1 MSRHLGPRASCTAR
15 GCPHA
20 CAAFVAENTDGSPK
34 YSDFESPELL
44 CFICE
49 HTWLSHKPGPVI
61 SSQHQLFVRGGTLD
75 GPCAGFFSLDLVW
88 TMRAICICGFPWA
101 VHCVAA
107 TETPLSAPH
116 VSRTPTSVAP
126 VPHRPAVA
134 FANLARPAPAVVPP
148 PRATTIAIVQQER
161 RASIQRNLHPNEPS
175 SSTTTPPGRKRQR
188 MSGPPRS
195 YADPVPTLSL
205 LDDFA
210 SPAVAAPTTVK
221 IMVGILPKVL
231 DTSEDNDTLDLSSR
245 YQWKSGGEIE
255 KVQKRLQLANL
266 VFEVDVSTTGPIFEE
281 IDVAWANHCLL
292 NRIDYATS
300 SAAVTDTPNTKA
312 WVLTGPKGRGATRTW
327 VDDPKLLTRF
337 TFTLPAIRA
346 LPFNYTPN
354 NLGEGIFLFVAPR
367 FRNLHGPISSLF
379 NPSDR
384 LPDQILAHRCFGR
397 RVLHPILTSLADDPD
412 PVCGPSCTNLV
423 VPTPRRRL
431 SDDSIFTDSS
441 DDDVQFPDPDSLSSQ
456 IVHASP
462 SDALLDTVGSSST
475 STIITRSMRRQQWQ
489 EAATATALPISTTA
503 LFIPGPLLVSAMK
516 LATTSIKSRSFLGAS
531 APMDLTL
538 NNMPGAGSYSFAS
551 WQDYILLPREAEMDE
566 HVTITAHSIDE
577 GARALIVLSLW
588 LFAGRPVGLKMKEVL
603 QEQFVSPRPTVDGI
617 SNNDFSLFALR
628 VTIGPGIGRS
638 PRNEVVAEAVKIMM
652 SDGTYWSERAGYQTL
667 RLHPSRTPIPA
678 RSCVLKA
685 TGFLFLLHFIFI
697 GAPLPASPFLFS
709 TIFDGRK
716 TAAKFDPTFLSRLI
730 SADSLSIVKKI
741 QSVSLDQPFY
751 ASQSEECVEYQYL
764 LNIPGVDPTLISLP
778 RSREE
783 HDGICSSVISFM
795 TLGTV
800 DIEHHPDFGAVAD
813 GFNVLVDPFN
823 GQDRPHHILEWFET
837 PCREL
842 ILAAYDRHIK
852 TPADILSHLEFT
864 ETNPEHNSWGDNA
877 ETVALITTFITH
889 YLTEPGHPADPDQ
902 VIHALMGDE
911 GNSADPLLRANLF
924 LSVLT
929 GSILLPVRPTWKM
942 QCLISHDWSEDY
954 PMTSEDGSQDYGPDV
969 VVSFR
974 ACFKTFSITNN
985 ARLRSLLLLEEPVA
999 GRDTSFGR
1007 WIHGQLLSSRHSFTS
1022 S

>member
-1 MSRHLGPRASCTAR
+1 MRTTTC
-15 GCPHA
+15 
-20 CAAFVAENTDGSPK
+20 
-34 YSDFESPELL
+34 
-44 CFICE
+44 ICE
-49 HTWLSHKPGPVI
+49 V
-61 SSQHQLFVRGGTLD
+61 
-75 GPCAGFFSLDLVW
+75 
-88 TMRAICICGFPWA
+88 PWA
-101 VHCVAA
+101 VHRIAA
-107 TETPLSAPH
+107 AETSLSAPH
-116 VSRTPTSVAP
+116 VSRTATSAAP
-126 VPHRPAVA
+126 VPHRPAIA
-134 FANLARPAPAVVPP
+134 FANLPRPTPAVVPP

-210 SPAVAAPTTVK
+210 SPAVAAPITVK

-292 NRIDYATS
+292 NRIDYVAS

-312 WVLTGPKGRGATRTW
+312 WVLTGPKGRGPTRTW

-337 TFTLPAIRA
+337 TFTLQAIRA

-354 NLGEGIFLFVAPR
+354 NLGEGIFLFLGTVFILLPKSVILMLATTTIAPR

-412 PVCGPSCTNLV
+412 PVCGPSCTNSV
-423 VPTPRRRL
+423 GPTPRRRL
-431 SDDSIFTDSS
+431 SDASIFTDSS

-456 IVHASP
+456 IVHAST
-462 SDALLDTVGSSST
+462 SDVLLDTVGSGST

-516 LATTSIKSRSFLGAS
+516 LAATSIKSRSFLGAS

-551 WQDYILLPREAEMDE
+551 WQDYIILPREAEIDE

-603 QEQFVSPRPTVDGI
+603 QEQFTSPRPTVDGI
-617 SNNDFSLFALR
+617 SNNLFLRSGLQCNKDSPAL
-628 VTIGPGIGRS
+628 TSGPGIGRS
-638 PRNEVVAEAVKIMM
+638 PRNEVVAEAVKILMA
-652 SDGTYWSERAGYQTL
+652 DGHYWSERAGYQTL
-667 RLHPSRTPIPA
+667 RLHPSHTPIPA

-697 GAPLPASPFLFS
+697 GAPIPASPFLFS
-709 TIFDGRK
+709 TLFDGRK
-716 TAAKFDPTFLSRLI
+716 TAAKFDHTFLSRLI

-800 DIEHHPDFGAVAD
+800 DIEHHPDFGAVAV
-813 GFNVLVDPFN
+813 FL
-823 GQDRPHHILEWFET
+823 L
-837 PCREL
+837 
-842 ILAAYDRHIK
+842 
-852 TPADILSHLEFT
+852 
-864 ETNPEHNSWGDNA
+864 
-877 ETVALITTFITH
+877 
-889 YLTEPGHPADPDQ
+889 
-902 VIHALMGDE
+902 
-911 GNSADPLLRANLF
+911 PLL
-924 LSVLT
+924 
-929 GSILLPVRPTWKM
+929 LP
-942 QCLISHDWSEDY
+942 E
-954 PMTSEDGSQDYGPDV
+954 
-969 VVSFR
+969 
-974 ACFKTFSITNN
+974 A
-985 ARLRSLLLLEEPVA
+985 A
-999 GRDTSFGR
+999 
-1007 WIHGQLLSSRHSFTS
+1007 
-1022 S
+1022 

>member
-1 MSRHLGPRASCTAR
+1 MSRHLGPRAACVAR

-49 HTWLSHKPGPVI
+49 HTWLAHKPGP
-61 SSQHQLFVRGGTLD
+61 
-75 GPCAGFFSLDLVW
+75 LDLVW
-88 TMRAICICGFPWA
+88 NMRAICICGFPWA
-101 VHCVAA
+101 VHC
-107 TETPLSAPH
+107 TSPH
-116 VSRTPTSVAP
+116 VSRTPTSAAP

-134 FANLARPAPAVVPP
+134 FANLPRPAPAVVPP

-195 YADPVPTLSL
+195 YADPVPTLPL

-221 IMVGILPKVL
+221 IMVGILPKL

-281 IDVAWANHCLL
+281 TDVAWANHCLL

-300 SAAVTDTPNTKA
+300 SAVINDTPNTKP

-337 TFTLPAIRA
+337 TFTLQAIRA

-354 NLGEGIFLFVAPR
+354 NLGEGIFLFLAPR
-367 FRNLHGPISSLF
+367 FRNLRGPISSLF

-397 RVLHPILTSLADDPD
+397 RVLHPILTSLADDLE
-412 PVCGPSCTNLV
+412 PVCGPSCTNSV
-423 VPTPRRRL
+423 GPTPRRRL
-431 SDDSIFTDSS
+431 SDASIFTDSS
-441 DDDVQFPDPDSLSSQ
+441 DGDVQFPDPDSLSSQ
-456 IVHASP
+456 IVHAST
-462 SDALLDTVGSSST
+462 SDALLDTVGSGST
-475 STIITRSMRRQQWQ
+475 STVFGI
-489 EAATATALPISTTA
+489 
-503 LFIPGPLLVSAMK
+503 G
-516 LATTSIKSRSFLGAS
+516 

-551 WQDYILLPREAEMDE
+551 WQDYIMLPREDVMDE
-566 HVTITAHSIDE
+566 HVTITARSIDE

-603 QEQFVSPRPTVDGI
+603 QEQFISPRPTVDGI

-628 VTIGPGIGRS
+628 VAIGPGIGRS
-638 PRNEVVAEAVKIMM
+638 PRNEVVAEAVKIIMA
-652 SDGTYWSERAGYQTL
+652 DGHYWSERAGYQTL

-697 GAPLPASPFLFS
+697 SAPIPASPFLFS
-709 TIFDGRK
+709 TLFDGRK

-730 SADSLSIVKKI
+730 CADLLSIVKKLQNQI
-741 QSVSLDQPFY
+741 FL
-751 ASQSEECVEYQYL
+751 
-764 LNIPGVDPTLISLP
+764 
-778 RSREE
+778 
-783 HDGICSSVISFM
+783 M
-795 TLGTV
+795 
-800 DIEHHPDFGAVAD
+800 HH
-813 GFNVLVDPFN
+813 
-823 GQDRPHHILEWFET
+823 
-837 PCREL
+837 
-842 ILAAYDRHIK
+842 Y
-852 TPADILSHLEFT
+852 
-864 ETNPEHNSWGDNA
+864 
-877 ETVALITTFITH
+877 
-889 YLTEPGHPADPDQ
+889 
-902 VIHALMGDE
+902 
-911 GNSADPLLRANLF
+911 
-924 LSVLT
+924 
-929 GSILLPVRPTWKM
+929 
-942 QCLISHDWSEDY
+942 
-954 PMTSEDGSQDYGPDV
+954 
-969 VVSFR
+969 
-974 ACFKTFSITNN
+974 
-985 ARLRSLLLLEEPVA
+985 
-999 GRDTSFGR
+999 
-1007 WIHGQLLSSRHSFTS
+1007 
-1022 S
+1022 

>member
-1 MSRHLGPRASCTAR
+1 MSRHLGPRAACAAR
-15 GCPHA
+15 GCSHA

-49 HTWLSHKPGPVI
+49 HTWLAHKPGPAI
-61 SSQHQLFVRGGTLD
+61 SSQHQLFVRGGTVA
-75 GPCAGFFSLDLVW
+75 GPCAGFFSYCLQWFYCPSSTYL
-88 TMRAICICGFPWA
+88 F
-101 VHCVAA
+101 
-107 TETPLSAPH
+107 SAPH
-116 VSRTPTSVAP
+116 VSCTATSAAP
-126 VPHRPAVA
+126 VPHRPAIA
-134 FANLARPAPAVVPP
+134 FANLPRPLPAVVPP

-210 SPAVAAPTTVK
+210 SPTVAAPTTVK

-312 WVLTGPKGRGATRTW
+312 WVLTGPKGRGATCTW

-346 LPFNYTPN
+346 LPFSYTPN

-397 RVLHPILTSLADDPD
+397 CVLHPILTSLADDPD

-431 SDDSIFTDSS
+431 SDASIFTDSS
-441 DDDVQFPDPDSLSSQ
+441 DDDVQFPDPNSLSSQ

-475 STIITRSMRRQQWQ
+475 STLITRSMRHQQWQ

-516 LATTSIKSRSFLGAS
+516 LAATSIKSRSFLGAS

-551 WQDYILLPREAEMDE
+551 WQDYILLPRASATSAWWNSVMLSSNLKENKILRTMHAIEHAVPSFPHIHRGLLFATGCADPFVVPVPLDHGIPTYRTMDDLRAYTWISPRL
-566 HVTITAHSIDE
+566 VNFPRYPIFMCPFDTIGSTTIFHALGWKE
-577 GARALIVLSLW
+577 ELTGGRALLIFMTSIHEVGPTNHVLCVEPLTPRSVHGDVL
-588 LFAGRPVGLKMKEVL
+588 LTFAEVWAHK
-603 QEQFVSPRPTVDGI
+603 QEGDGPRCEGCI
-617 SNNDFSLFALR
+617 RSAHAL
-628 VTIGPGIGRS
+628 S
-638 PRNEVVAEAVKIMM
+638 FH
-652 SDGTYWSERAGYQTL
+652 GYSTQ
-667 RLHPSRTPIPA
+667 RLDDEIRRTP
-678 RSCVLKA
+678 
-685 TGFLFLLHFIFI
+685 
-697 GAPLPASPFLFS
+697 
-709 TIFDGRK
+709 D
-716 TAAKFDPTFLSRLI
+716 
-730 SADSLSIVKKI
+730 
-741 QSVSLDQPFY
+741 
-751 ASQSEECVEYQYL
+751 
-764 LNIPGVDPTLISLP
+764 
-778 RSREE
+778 
-783 HDGICSSVISFM
+783 
-795 TLGTV
+795 LGTRFPLS
-800 DIEHHPDFGAVAD
+800 ES
-813 GFNVLVDPFN
+813 
-823 GQDRPHHILEWFET
+823 RP
-837 PCREL
+837 P
-842 ILAAYDRHIK
+842 
-852 TPADILSHLEFT
+852 P
-864 ETNPEHNSWGDNA
+864 
-877 ETVALITTFITH
+877 
-889 YLTEPGHPADPDQ
+889 
-902 VIHALMGDE
+902 
-911 GNSADPLLRANLF
+911 
-924 LSVLT
+924 
-929 GSILLPVRPTWKM
+929 
-942 QCLISHDWSEDY
+942 
-954 PMTSEDGSQDYGPDV
+954 
-969 VVSFR
+969 
-974 ACFKTFSITNN
+974 TNN
-985 ARLRSLLLLEEPVA
+985 AAHEIHHIYTASTVNDDAPWTPGTLQLLPFYHYNI
-999 GRDTSFGR
+999 DS
-1007 WIHGQLLSSRHSFTS
+1007 ICQLLSGPLGRASPANEDLLYAFTPCLHTIARASAPYNNDIEITNLTIAPPKLFRRPAAHRPRASLAPQRTGCVRLDQGLNPTFRRNRGTKVLHLAFRSLSTASDTIFRERERHLGAFWAIKSHKS
-1022 S
+1022 APHP